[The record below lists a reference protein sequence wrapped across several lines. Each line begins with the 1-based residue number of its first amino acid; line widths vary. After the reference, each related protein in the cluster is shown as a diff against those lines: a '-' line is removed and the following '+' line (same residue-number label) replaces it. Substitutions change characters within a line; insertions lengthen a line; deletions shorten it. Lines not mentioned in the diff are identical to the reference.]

1 MLFQTNI
8 QTVPTPKTAIWIPYG
23 ESGGDGGGGGGGVV
37 ALNWTW

>member
-23 ESGGDGGGGGGGVV
+23 ESGGDGGGGGGGGW
-37 ALNWTW
+37 LR